1 MDRDNLKGKMD
12 DIKGRIKRQT
22 GEWTG
27 DQKMQDEGTGDQI
40 KGKAQNAWGK
50 VKEGT
55 RDIANKEGT
64 RDIANDVR
72 SGVDRMKDGNREDT
86 DRDIDRH
93 GMDRK
98 RDAA

>member
-55 RDIANKEGT
+55 RNIA
-64 RDIANDVR
+64 DDVR
-72 SGVDRMKDGNREDT
+72 SGVERMKDGNREDT